1 MIQLL
6 KYGLLQSGWIKR
18 LLTAG
23 LILCLVLSFSS
34 RLTACSTGR
43 VYADTLPTL
52 ETVKK
57 LVPRGFYVL
66 TEEGA
71 KAALKAKVDAD
82 TYFQL
87 LSESDKA
94 LLKANSQIVI
104 LQLQNGQLKEVGRV
118 DAETIRGLKGKLFW
132 ANFFKWVS
140 VGGNVL
146 LVGKLIGFF

>member
-6 KYGLLQSGWIKR
+6 KYELLPSGWIRK

-23 LILCLVLSFSS
+23 LILCLVLNSS
-34 RLTACSTGR
+34 LRLTACSI
-43 VYADTLPTL
+43 VPPDTLPTL
-52 ETVKK
+52 ERVKL

-71 KAALKAKVDAD
+71 RAALKAKVDAD

-94 LLKANSQIVI
+94 LLKANSQLVI
-104 LQLQNGQLKEVGRV
+104 LQLQNGQLKEAGQVN
-118 DAETIRGLKGKLFW
+118 AEAIRGLKGKLFW

-140 VGGNVL
+140 VGGNML
-146 LVGKLIGFF
+146 LVGKLVRIF